1 MTNLDAGVADAV
13 RAMAAAPGA
22 RRASARRLV
31 LFVVAW
37 LVLLA
42 IVLPFDAPISTWFD
56 ALAHQNP
63 IFLRVM
69 KLSNRLFSALV
80 YFAVAGVLLLQRD
93 RWRLLLGYLVPVGA
107 CFGTVHLLKFV
118 IGRARPDQ
126 NFGPFHFDLFGNP
139 FAGLDAL
146 PSAHTAAAV
155 LLTALLFRYYRQ
167 TAWLLIPAAVLAS
180 LSRVAQ
186 ERHYLSDVIVGA
198 GIALLVVWLCVQLL
212 GADYYPHL
220 TRPAAPASSSA
231 ESHCRSA

>member
-1 MTNLDAGVADAV
+1 MADTNTGTISAASP
-13 RAMAAAPGA
+13 RALMPLGG
-22 RRASARRLV
+22 RVNVRRLIP
-31 LFVVAW
+31 FVVAW

-56 ALAHQNP
+56 AFAHQNP

-69 KLSNRLFSALV
+69 KLPNRLFSALA

-126 NFGPFHFDLFGNP
+126 NFGPFHFDLFGDP
-139 FAGLDAL
+139 FAGLDGL

-155 LLTALLFRYYRQ
+155 LLTALLFRYYRPS
-167 TAWLLIPAAVLAS
+167 AWLLIPAAVLAS

-198 GIALLVVWLCVQLL
+198 GIALLTVWLCVHLL
-212 GADYYPHL
+212 GAEFYPHL
-220 TRPAAPASSSA
+220 IRPAAPDSSSA
-231 ESHCRSA
+231 ESQCRSA